1 MKKQAAIYFI
11 LPLLLFYISG
21 CVPLIV
27 GAGVGAIGGYAIS
40 KDTIQG
46 DTDKSYDSLW
56 DAVLIVCKNRGI
68 IREEGGQRGYIRADI
83 EGSRVEIRLIRLTQV
98 SNRIRI
104 KSRNKFNFP
113 NINLAQDLYTKII
126 DQAR

>member
-1 MKKQAAIYFI
+1 MKKQSAIFSI
-11 LPLLLFYISG
+11 LPLLLIYIAG

-27 GAGVGAIGGYAIS
+27 GAGVGAVGAYAIS

-56 DAVLIVCKNRGI
+56 DAALIICKNRGI
-68 IREEGGQRGYIRADI
+68 VREEASRGYIRADI

-98 SNRIRI
+98 ANRIRI
-104 KSRNKFNFP
+104 KARSKFNFP
-113 NINLAQDLYTKII
+113 NIDLAQDLYTKII